1 MADLIACGS
10 SSSRK
15 YINTAT
21 SISAT
26 GRARSRAAASTG
38 SARICGG
45 SRRSAWMNA
54 ISLASSLARAH
65 HPDVPYEQARQS
77 RAPRNGRRCRA
88 PQGTVAAA
96 VRRLC
101 HHGDCRSCYV
111 HCDSVGRYG
120 EGRMP
125 TGSSG
130 TRLPARGARATAS
143 ARGRH
148 IREASDPQPGLGW
161 SSRLARRRWAAAG
174 VAVAVLALCAAGT
187 IVMLPQPARK
197 APARVAVCGLVPC
210 DFLPRGTAATRATA
224 SLPARTRRL
233 PRCRH
238 RPHRLPRHR
247 SRPSGP
253 RPRHGRRAGTRS
265 SRRDGA
271 RLACGEACGGRAPA
285 GCLVPGRNPGVRRQP
300 RARGPSKIRSRAH
313 GSGGG
318 GSAIRLAARPTC
330 RCRPC
335 PRLVRAN
342 ASFLVGRV
350 P

>member
-1 MADLIACGS
+1 MAAGAGRLREQSRRLFAGYATMAIAVVATFTAIASGGTGKGACRRGHQARGS
-10 SSSRK
+10 PHGGPAQRPAPEAGTSERPAIRNPASAGLPGLPDGDGPQQGWLSRCWRCAPPGRSSCCLSRPGRRPPAWPSAVWCP
-15 YINTAT
+15 AT
-21 SISAT
+21 SCP
-26 GRARSRAAASTG
+26 GARQPRGPRPAFRPERAA
-38 SARICGG
+38 R
-45 SRRSAWMNA
+45 M
-54 ISLASSLARAH
+54 
-65 HPDVPYEQARQS
+65 P
-77 RAPRNGRRCRA
+77 PRPGRRH
-88 PQGTVAAA
+88 
-96 VRRLC
+96 RR
-101 HHGDCRSCYV
+101 
-111 HCDSVGRYG
+111 
-120 EGRMP
+120 
-125 TGSSG
+125 
-130 TRLPARGARATAS
+130 
-143 ARGRH
+143 
-148 IREASDPQPGLGW
+148 
-161 SSRLARRRWAAAG
+161 
-174 VAVAVLALCAAGT
+174 
-187 IVMLPQPARK
+187 
-197 APARVAVCGLVPC
+197 
-210 DFLPRGTAATRATA
+210 
-224 SLPARTRRL
+224 RRL

-238 RPHRLPRHR
+238 RPHRLRRHR